1 MSAQRSEQRRE
12 NRDHDVHDLLDR
24 PLRTFLHS
32 ITPPFVHSIQLI
44 SFPGKDLFFID
55 NELYG
60 LYELFILQSIF
71 FELFPDFSNYLRK
84 ASLLSN
90 AIPAVY
96 PSNP

>member
-12 NRDHDVHDLLDR
+12 NRDDDVHNLLDC
-24 PLRTFLHS
+24 PLRTFLHC

-44 SFPGKDLFFID
+44 SFPGNDLFFID
-55 NELYG
+55 NE

-71 FELFPDFSNYLRK
+71 FEFFPDFSNYLRK